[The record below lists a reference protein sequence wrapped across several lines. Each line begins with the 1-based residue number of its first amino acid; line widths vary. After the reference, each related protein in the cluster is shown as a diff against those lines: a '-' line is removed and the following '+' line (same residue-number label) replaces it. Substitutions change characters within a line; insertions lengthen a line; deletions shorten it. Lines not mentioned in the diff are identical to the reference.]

1 MRADAI
7 ALDLDGTLV
16 DSAPDIAAALAHAL
30 RAEQLDA
37 GFELRTVRGWVGDGP
52 DALIRRALRAR
63 GVTEP
68 HPTLLQR
75 LRRHFDEAT
84 LAAPLAHGHAYE
96 GVEPTLRQLARRM
109 PLAVVTNKPTPLARA
124 VLDAA
129 GLLPWCTAVMGAD
142 TAEQRKPAP
151 TMLLAAAELFGVLPS
166 RMLMV
171 GDGPADLCAA
181 AAAGCPAAL
190 VEWGYGG
197 VADPGPSVWRLHAPR
212 QLLALLPPRLAATG
226 SEENI

>member
-30 RAEQLDA
+30 RSEHLDA
-37 GFELRTVRGWVGDGP
+37 KFELRTVRGWVGDGP
-52 DALIRRALRAR
+52 DALIRRALTAL
-63 GVTEP
+63 GMADP
-68 HPTLLQR
+68 HPTLLVR

-96 GVEPTLRQLARRM
+96 GVEATLQQLARYM

-129 GLLPWCTAVMGAD
+129 GLLPWCTAVLGAD
-142 TAEQRKPAP
+142 RPELRKPAP
-151 TMLLAAAELFGVLPS
+151 TLLLTAAQWLHVLPS
-166 RMLMV
+166 RLLMV
-171 GDGPADLCAA
+171 GDGPADLGAA
-181 AAAGCPAAL
+181 AAAGCAAAL

-197 VADPGPSVWRLHAPR
+197 VADPGPAVWRLRAPQ
-212 QLLALLPPRLAATG
+212 QLLALLPPKAVA
-226 SEENI
+226 S